1 MSDKSHGTG
10 GLTFDTS
17 KRQWP
22 NELNV
27 LAALLL
33 IVVIFE
39 ILGAIFVGQSL
50 LFDSRDRFDSIF
62 NEQRL
67 RIIIIQVAIVGI
79 IALGVT
85 QVIITAGIDL
95 SSGSVLGATAMIAM
109 SFAQVAEVNGGPN
122 PKAIFGP
129 SFLDLPVVVPVF
141 VGLCCGILA
150 GIVNGVL
157 VALVRIPPFIAT
169 LGMMLFARGIA
180 QWWSQGN
187 P

>member
-1 MSDKSHGTG
+1 MSDTSHGTG
-10 GLTFDTS
+10 GLTYDKS

-27 LAALLL
+27 LAALIL
-33 IVVIFE
+33 IIIIFE
-39 ILGAIFVGQSL
+39 VLGAIYVGQSL
-50 LFDSRDRFDSIF
+50 LFDSNDRFDSIF
-62 NEQRL
+62 NEARL
-67 RIIIIQVAIVGI
+67 RIIIIQVAIIGI

-129 SFLDLPVVVPVF
+129 SFLDLPWWSPS
-141 VGLCCGILA
+141 LSA
-150 GIVNGVL
+150 L
-157 VALVRIPPFIAT
+157 VA
-169 LGMMLFARGIA
+169 G
-180 QWWSQGN
+180 
-187 P
+187 